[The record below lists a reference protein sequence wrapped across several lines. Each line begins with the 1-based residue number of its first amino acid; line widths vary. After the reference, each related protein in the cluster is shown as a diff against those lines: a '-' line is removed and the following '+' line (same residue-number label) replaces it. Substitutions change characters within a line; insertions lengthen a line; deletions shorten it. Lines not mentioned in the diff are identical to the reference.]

1 MNSELKNP
9 LLKVDSMLTTR
20 RGLEVLRAFRS
31 ERDPLGNAEIVRRT
45 SISKAAVSR
54 ITSTL
59 LTLGFLTRVPGARQF
74 QLGVRPL
81 SIGQAYLEACPIARA
96 ARPLM
101 QSLAD
106 ELNVST
112 ALAIPN
118 GLDMLYL
125 VYCKGSNIS
134 TLRLGVGSLLPIAVT
149 SLGRAYLW
157 GLDEISRNSLLADIA
172 MQAGQTSPE
181 KIKGISDAFI
191 DLETVGY
198 CMSVIEYQPDA
209 FGVAVPVRLGTGKTL
224 MALNAGAVLQGMDLT
239 FLREVI
245 GPRLKQVAGQLE
257 QAMAHIDCEP

>member
-1 MNSELKNP
+1 
-9 LLKVDSMLTTR
+9 MLTTS

-31 ERDPLGNAEIVRRT
+31 ERDALGNAELVRRT

-59 LTLGFLTRVPGARQF
+59 LTLGFLTRVPGGRQF

-81 SIGQAYLEACPIARA
+81 SIGQAYLEASPISRV

-112 ALAIPN
+112 ALAIAN

-125 VYCKGSNIS
+125 AYCKGSNIS

-157 GLDEISRNSLLADIA
+157 GLDEVSRNALLGDIA
-172 MQAGQTSPE
+172 MQAGHTYPE
-181 KIKGISDAFI
+181 KGILDAFK
-191 DLETVGY
+191 DLQTLGY
-198 CMSVIEYQPDA
+198 CMSVVEYQPDA
-209 FGVAVPVRLGTGKTL
+209 FGVAVPVRLGTGNTL
-224 MALNAGAVLQGMDLT
+224 MALNAGAIFQGVDLK
-239 FLREVI
+239 FLHEVI
-245 GPRLKQVAGQLE
+245 GPRLKLVAAKLE
-257 QAMAHIDCEP
+257 LAMAQIDCEP

>member
-1 MNSELKNP
+1 
-9 LLKVDSMLTTR
+9 MLTTR
-20 RGLEVLRAFRS
+20 RGLDVLRAFRS
-31 ERDPLGNAEIVRRT
+31 ERDALGNAELVRRT

-81 SIGQAYLEACPIARA
+81 SIGQAYLEASPISRA

-112 ALAIPN
+112 ALAIAN

-125 VYCKGSNIS
+125 AYCKGSNIS

-157 GLDEISRNSLLADIA
+157 GLDDSSRNSLLADIA
-172 MQAGQTSPE
+172 VQAGNASAE
-181 KIKGISDAFI
+181 RLKGITDAFN

-198 CMSVIEYQPDA
+198 CMSVVEYQPDA

-224 MALNAGAVLQGMDLT
+224 MALNAGAVFQGTDLT
-239 FLREVI
+239 FLHEVI
-245 GPRLKQVAGQLE
+245 GPRLKCIAVQLE
-257 QAMAHIDCEP
+257 QAMSQIDCEP